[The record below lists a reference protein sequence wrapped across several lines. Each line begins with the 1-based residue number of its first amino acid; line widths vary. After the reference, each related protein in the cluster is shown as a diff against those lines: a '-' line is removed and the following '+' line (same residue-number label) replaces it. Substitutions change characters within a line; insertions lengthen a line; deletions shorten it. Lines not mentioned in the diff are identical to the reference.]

1 MVDSVP
7 EKKLPLF
14 QAHNYFVQLLDGLE
28 YLHSQG
34 VIHKDIKP
42 GNSSNWF
49 YSNAPRMIKS
59 CNLLTEQHPVRR
71 QIAQLIVQNRH

>member
-1 MVDSVP
+1 MIFQQEMVDSAP

-42 GNSSNWF
+42 GNGIDQTNHF
-49 YSNAPRMIKS
+49 YYVRPFRHVNQS
-59 CNLLTEQHPVRR
+59 LLRLEFSLEIR
-71 QIAQLIVQNRH
+71 

>member
-1 MVDSVP
+1 MNCLALSCERIASKCCNAIPQEMVDSAP

-42 GNSSNWF
+42 GN
-49 YSNAPRMIKS
+49 YRD
-59 CNLLTEQHPVRR
+59 
-71 QIAQLIVQNRH
+71 